1 MEFKDRLLEFR
12 KSLKIKTKQDM
23 AEKLGITRSLYSMLE
38 NGTRKPSQNVLDK
51 LFEISNK
58 PDEYWLYGVSKEK
71 DYLDKRECFKSLK
84 RVCKELRSLNMLNDL
99 DNLTDTEKEMLLMAL
114 KADLK
119 HLEKRIY
126 KKKKREINPSS
137 FS

>member
-1 MEFKDRLLEFR
+1 MTMEFKDRLLEFR

-58 PDEYWLYGVSKEK
+58 PDEYWLYGVLKEK

-84 RVCKELRSLNMLNDL
+84 EFIK
-99 DNLTDTEKEMLLMAL
+99 NLKL
-114 KADLK
+114 
-119 HLEKRIY
+119 
-126 KKKKREINPSS
+126 
-137 FS
+137 

>member
-12 KSLKIKTKQDM
+12 KSLKIKTKQAM

-38 NGTRKPSQNVLDK
+38 SGARKPSQNVLDK

-58 PDEYWLYGVSKEK
+58 PDEYWLYGVSQER
-71 DYLDKRECFKSLK
+71 DYLNKRENFKSLK
-84 RVCKELRSLNMLNDL
+84 RVYEELKSLDMLNDL
-99 DNLTDTEKEMLLMAL
+99 DNLTDTEREMLLMAL

-119 HLEKRIY
+119 HLEK
-126 KKKKREINPSS
+126 KDLLEKEEGN
-137 FS
+137 